1 MNETIQSTLRDV
13 LDDGVFLCVRLDD
26 GHNIVDACKAAAAGG
41 LRVLEIT
48 LTTPGA
54 LEAMEQLAGDDN
66 LVVGAGTVLTP
77 EDVRRVSA
85 AGARFI
91 MSPVFDPGVVDEA
104 HLLELL
110 AIPGASTPKEILTA
124 HRHGAS
130 LVKLFP
136 SGALGGPAYLRSLR
150 GPLPDVPL
158 VPSSGPTADTIGEYV
173 EAGAVAVGVG
183 REVFPAAYTLQYV
196 EMAAHKIRSAMDVA
210 RKESAVAG

>member
-1 MNETIQSTLRDV
+1 MNETIQSTLKDV
-13 LDDGVFLCVRLDD
+13 LDDGVFLCVRMDND
-26 GHNIVDACKAAAAGG
+26 HNIVDACKAAAAGG

-48 LTTPGA
+48 LTTPRA
-54 LEAMEQLAGDDN
+54 LGVIEELAADDS

-77 EDVRRVSA
+77 EDVRRASS
-85 AGARFI
+85 AGARFV

-110 AIPGASTPKEILTA
+110 AVPGASTPKEILTA

-158 VPSSGPTADTIGEYV
+158 VPTSGPTADTIGEYV
-173 EAGAVAVGVG
+173 DAGAVAVGVG
-183 REVFPAAYTLQYV
+183 RDVFPAAFTLQYV
-196 EMAAHKIRSAMDVA
+196 EMASHKIRSAMDVA
-210 RKESAVAG
+210 RKEGAVAG